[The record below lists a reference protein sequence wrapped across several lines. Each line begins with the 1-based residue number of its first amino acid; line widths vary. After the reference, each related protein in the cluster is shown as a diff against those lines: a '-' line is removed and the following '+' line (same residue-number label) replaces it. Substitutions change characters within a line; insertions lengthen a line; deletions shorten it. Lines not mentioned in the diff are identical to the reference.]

1 MNKLVEDLFKF
12 LRNIIEFI
20 KIVDI
25 FFVMMLIFY
34 WIQDLTSSAW
44 GWFKIFKPI
53 LDFVLHI
60 ASLISSGSV
69 NIFGVIFEYKYP
81 IAIIIFLIVY
91 KIMDL
96 IINLS
101 FFSEDLY
108 RDGCRKYN
116 QFELERYNK
125 SFQKQQTQEQ
135 SKIKNYMIYVEALPK
150 SQKKMQELKIDLE
163 AIRKELLKHLI
174 DKIGT
179 CPEKYCDGFL
189 FKFLSINDI
198 DTVIGILQKLPKVSS
213 PVDYVMCVEIMDSD
227 FQSSMKKLTQLIS
240 LKILNRVITM
250 ADTVYRYDFNSS
262 KNYKDSSLGIYKKDD
277 LTFEVYEFI
286 ENSAK

>member
-1 MNKLVEDLFKF
+1 MNKLVENLFKF
-12 LRNIIEFI
+12 LRSTIEFL

-25 FFVMMLIFY
+25 FFIMMLILY
-34 WIQDLTSSAW
+34 WIQNLTSSAW
-44 GWFKIFKPI
+44 GWFKIFKPV

-60 ASLISSGSV
+60 ASLIYSGSV
-69 NIFGVIFEYKYP
+69 SIFGVVFEYKYLIV
-81 IAIIIFLIVY
+81 IAIFLIIY
-91 KIMDL
+91 KVMNF
-96 IINLS
+96 IINFL
-101 FFSEDLY
+101 FFLENLY
-108 RDGCRKYN
+108 RDGCRKFN
-116 QFELERYNK
+116 QFELDRYNK
-125 SFQKQQTQEQ
+125 SFQKQQVEEQ

-150 SQKKMQELKIDLE
+150 SQKKMQEFKIDLE

-189 FKFLSINDI
+189 FKFLPVNDI

-227 FQSSMKKLTQLIS
+227 FQSSMEKLTQLIS

-277 LTFEVYEFI
+277 LTFEVYEFL